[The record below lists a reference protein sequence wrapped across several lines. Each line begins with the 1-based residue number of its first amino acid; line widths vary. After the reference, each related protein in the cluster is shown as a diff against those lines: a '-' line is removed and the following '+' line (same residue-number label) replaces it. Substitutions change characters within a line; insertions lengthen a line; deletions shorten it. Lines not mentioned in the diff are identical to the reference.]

1 MYKLLIGLVVL
12 LMVGCGGSDPL
23 EDTQAG
29 PTPDTPLRTPTVLAT
44 ATPPVQATAAP
55 PTAQATK
62 APPTARPLATP
73 TTPASPPELHRGTR
87 WGEVIPFLPEK
98 QRECIQDNLRD
109 EYETVWDSPII
120 VGGDA
125 PLAWEVEIWE
135 CIGTEG
141 SRSIFVP
148 VMIDMFEEQAY
159 LTDDEKSCIRDVMNG
174 VDIPKMHR
182 LVYAG
187 DQHNSEVAK
196 MRRGFDGCQRE
207 DEPEPEPSVAPTRG
221 VTESL
226 PTGTR
231 VPTATATPES
241 GDVRTKS
248 LAEHVV
254 ANIRAALEEAD
265 SVEDLLQTGRDG
277 SQTLIGYLC
286 DVVAGEYEPQLTLE
300 DLTDNFAL
308 RTGIRGYCANR

>member
-62 APPTARPLATP
+62 ALPTARPLATP

-98 QRECIQDNLRD
+98 QRECIQDNLGD

-125 PLAWEVEIWE
+125 PLDWEVAIWE

-159 LTDDEKSCIRDVMNG
+159 LTDEEKSCIRDVMNG

-207 DEPEPEPSVAPTRG
+207 DELEPEPSVAPT
-221 VTESL
+221 T
-226 PTGTR
+226 TG
-231 VPTATATPES
+231 E
-241 GDVRTKS
+241 VRTKS
-248 LAEHVV
+248 LPDRVV

-265 SVEDLLQTGRDG
+265 SVEDLLQTGRDE
-277 SQTLIGYLC
+277 SQTLIGHLC

-300 DLTDNFAL
+300 DLTDNFTL
-308 RTGIRGYCANR
+308 RSGIRAYCGTR